1 MTYLKSKE
9 IIEHTHRTNRVC
21 GLWACQWRPGQGESH
36 DGYNGGSSKNE
47 YSGKFGEK
55 HVLNNSLW
63 GTEYQSEEVEM
74 QVNDFD
80 FYKLQL
86 TTSNHVSQIGPGPGC
101 IATPMIATYNSRVHR
116 NAIMAVKVSF
126 ISSNPI

>member
-1 MTYLKSKE
+1 ME
-9 IIEHTHRTNRVC
+9 
-21 GLWACQWRPGQGESH
+21 AGQGESH

-74 QVNDFD
+74 QVNNFD
-80 FYKLQL
+80 FYKLQP
-86 TTSNHVSQIGPGPGC
+86 TTSNHVSQIC
-101 IATPMIATYNSRVHR
+101 LSSARVY
-116 NAIMAVKVSF
+116 
-126 ISSNPI
+126 SNPDDCNLQQSRTS